1 MNRTATSRP
10 RRLDARVALAALAI
24 AAMAAAPV
32 VAFTDAIQPIKTTSG
47 DPNDDWY
54 YIPDSGGGGGGG

>member
-1 MNRTATSRP
+1 MSRTTVG
-10 RRLDARVALAALAI
+10 RLLDLRVGLAALAI

-54 YIPDSGGGGGGG
+54 YIPDAGAGGGG

>member
-1 MNRTATSRP
+1 MSRTTLG
-10 RRLDARVALAALAI
+10 RLLDIRVGLAALAI

-32 VAFTDAIQPIKTTSG
+32 VAFTDAIQPIKTTSA

-54 YIPDSGGGGGGG
+54 YLPDSGGGGGGG